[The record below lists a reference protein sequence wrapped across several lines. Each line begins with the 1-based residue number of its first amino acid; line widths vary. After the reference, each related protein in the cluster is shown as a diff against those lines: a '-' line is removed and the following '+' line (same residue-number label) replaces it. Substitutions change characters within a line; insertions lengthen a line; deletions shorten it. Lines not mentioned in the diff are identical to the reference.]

1 MSQPEFDQDYTNFI
15 NSRGL
20 VPPPKLDYKILNFVH
35 ADLDPGHAIVFLKLI
50 SIQGLI
56 GVLTMLFCP
65 QFNFSLTNNYD
76 LFHYFHHTFGASM
89 CMALCGLIFVGSGAI
104 FASYTLSNNEIN
116 KIKELRLL
124 YFMSVT
130 ALLLSV
136 FIMVGASFYLKLIA
150 FWFLGAVIGGIT
162 LFELNS
168 LVRQK
173 IQQHY
178 SAAS

>member
-1 MSQPEFDQDYTNFI
+1 MSQSEFDQDYTNFI
-15 NSRGL
+15 NSKGR
-20 VPPPKLDYKILNFVH
+20 VPPPQLDHKILNFVQ
-35 ADLDPGHAIVFLKLI
+35 ADLDPSHAIVFLKLI

-76 LFHYFHHTFGASM
+76 LLHYFHHTFGASI

-104 FASYTLSNNEIN
+104 FASYTLSNNEID
-116 KIKELRLL
+116 KIKESRFL
-124 YFMSVT
+124 YFISVT
-130 ALLLSV
+130 SLLLSV
-136 FIMVGASFYLKLIA
+136 LMIVGASFYLKLIA

-173 IQQHY
+173 IQRRY
-178 SAAS
+178 SDAS